1 MKNKFLTLICIMI
14 IAAMTFSG
22 CVQAVQNN
30 TINNT
35 NTPDDCEHTYSPTW
49 TSNSEQHWH
58 ASNCDHT
65 DLKSDVGYHIDEN
78 EDGKCDVCNRNTPH
92 VHTFNTIWV
101 SDNEFH
107 WNTATCTH
115 TTVKGNL
122 AAHSDKNADGVCD
135 VCNSEFEIVLDG
147 TPASIL
153 AQIIRSKGGVSSYT
167 VNSSEEVI
175 SLGKDGISTSQSNAY
190 YVFGSNCVYSRVETT
205 AYQSLDDITVS
216 GHYEKWQEYIT
227 ADTVFGISTEDD
239 SPLALDGAANT
250 DTIQGHY
257 FTVSTLADAYTPE
270 NILYLLYQLSQQ
282 SEAVSNYIWEE
293 NNGAYTFSYDYLQIN
308 RDVAAGEEP
317 NVNFYKV
324 SVAFK
329 HNENYVL
336 TDLTIVCEC
345 YTNSLADEVDNDY
358 TYDDTTGTIT
368 MKPEGEYAADT
379 YTFVISQTAG
389 DRTYVNENPRNK
401 FLPDTFE
408 VFTDE
413 ERTTFADSTINA
425 YTNTKGAY
433 RLFIGQFIP
442 EGTSISFFPDFFG
455 ASFDDGENVYH
466 STIAGIANEK
476 FYLAHNAIDQDVVFK
491 FYMPGTYTLTISI
504 GNENTKTIVINVEE
518 GTGGNAGEV
527 LVEEWNVDLKGRFS
541 WDQSESNKLDV
552 ISFTATESGNYVF
565 KLPTPDSG
573 AYDKIAYDETYG
585 TSNPIGAFIDPF
597 AIVGGDYQGGEFS
610 VYLNKGQTY
619 EFYVGS
625 YIAQTIQIQCYIS
638 Y

>member
-22 CVQAVQNN
+22 CVQTVQNN

-35 NTPDDCEHTYSPTW
+35 NTPDNCEHTYSPTW

-58 ASNCDHT
+58 ASSCDHT

-92 VHTFNTIWV
+92 VHTFDTAWI

-122 AAHSDKNADGVCD
+122 AAHTDKNADGVCD
-135 VCNSEFEIVLDG
+135 VCNSEFEIVVGDSNEDL
-147 TPASIL
+147 L
-153 AQIIRSKGGVSSYT
+153 KQIINSKGGVSSYT
-167 VNSSEEVI
+167 VDSSIEVI
-175 SLGKDGISTSQSNAY
+175 SLGKDGTSLSRSSGLY
-190 YVFGSNCVYSRVETT
+190 KFGSNCMYCKVDTS
-205 AYQSLDDITVS
+205 AYQSLDNITVYGS
-216 GHYEKWQEYIT
+216 YEKWQEYMS
-227 ADTVFGISTEDD
+227 AEEVFGIFTEDG
-239 SPLALDGAANT
+239 SPLELDGAANT
-250 DTIQGHY
+250 DTIKGHY
-257 FTVSTLADAYTPE
+257 FSVSTLADAYTPE
-270 NILYLLYQLSQQ
+270 DILYLLYQLSQH
-282 SEAVSNYIWEE
+282 EGAARNYIWEE
-293 NNGAYTFSYDYLQIN
+293 NDGVYTFSYDYLQIN

-324 SVAFK
+324 SVSFK
-329 HNENYVL
+329 HNKNYVL
-336 TDLTIVCEC
+336 TDLSIVCEC
-345 YTNSLADEVDNDY
+345 YTNSLSDEVDNDY
-358 TYDDTTGTIT
+358 TYDDTTGDIT
-368 MKPEGEYAADT
+368 MKPEGQYAADT
-379 YTFVISQTAG
+379 YTFVISQIAG
-389 DRTYVNENPRNK
+389 DRNYVNENPRNK

-408 VFTDE
+408 VFIDKE
-413 ERTTFADSTINA
+413 HTTLVEDTITA
-425 YTNTKGAY
+425 YTNTKSAY
-433 RLFIGQFIP
+433 SLFAGQFLP

-455 ASFDDGENVYH
+455 ASIDDGENVYY
-466 STIAGIANEK
+466 STLAGVINEK
-476 FYLAHNAIDQDVVFK
+476 FYLSHSPMNQDIIFK
-491 FYMPGTYTLTISI
+491 FYMPGTYTLTITI
-504 GNENTKTIVINVEE
+504 GNENTKTVVINVEE
-518 GTGGNAGEV
+518 GTGGDVGQV
-527 LVEEWNVDLKGRFS
+527 LVEEWSVDLNGRSS

-597 AIVGGDYQGGEFS
+597 AFVGGDYHGGEFS
-610 VYLNKGQTY
+610 VYLNEGQTY

-625 YIAQTIQIQCYIS
+625 YIAQTIQIQCYIN